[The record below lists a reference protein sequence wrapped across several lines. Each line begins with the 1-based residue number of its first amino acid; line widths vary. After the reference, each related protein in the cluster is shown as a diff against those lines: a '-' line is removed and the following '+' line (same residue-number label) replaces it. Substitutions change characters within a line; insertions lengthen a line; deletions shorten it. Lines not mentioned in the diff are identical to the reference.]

1 MTFKKI
7 QGELKEWEL
16 VVYIENFQKSM
27 SIFLNGQFNDFI

>member
-27 SIFLNGQFNDFI
+27 SIFLNDQFNDFI